1 VRRIEMHRY
10 IPGTEADLARMLDK
24 LGLTSSEDLFGDV
37 PGELMLKG
45 GLDLPEALSEQELV
59 RKMKALSRKN
69 SSLDDLVCF
78 LGAGAYDHYIP
89 AVVGQLVSR
98 SEFYT
103 SYTPYQPEISQGTLQ
118 AIFEYQ
124 TMICNLTGMDA
135 TNASM
140 YDGATACVEAAKM
153 AVDSTRRNTI
163 AVSKTVNPEVRK
175 VLGTYMDLCGFKII
189 EIDMDNGV
197 TDLVRLKE
205 LLAGNSDLAAVIVQ
219 SPNFFGIVEDMD
231 AVGELLNG
239 SKTLFISYVDPIS
252 LAILKK
258 PSEYGADIAV
268 GEGQP
273 LGNSLNFGGPY
284 VGFLATRE
292 KLMRRLP
299 GRIVGQTKDIDG
311 KRAFVLTLQAREQ
324 HIRRSRASS
333 NICSNQG
340 LNALAAAIYMATMG
354 EHGLKEVATQC
365 VQKAHYA
372 YRKLT
377 ESGVYKPLFDKPFFM
392 EFAVIGPV
400 EPAVVNNDLLGAGI
414 LGGYQLYRDYP
425 EYRNSLLICV
435 TEKRTKAEI
444 DKLVETMLSTAAKE
458 GRGMA

>member
-1 VRRIEMHRY
+1 
-10 IPGTEADLARMLDK
+10 
-24 LGLTSSEDLFGDV
+24 
-37 PGELMLKG
+37 
-45 GLDLPEALSEQELV
+45 
-59 RKMKALSRKN
+59 
-69 SSLDDLVCF
+69 
-78 LGAGAYDHYIP
+78 
-89 AVVGQLVSR
+89 
-98 SEFYT
+98 
-103 SYTPYQPEISQGTLQ
+103 
-118 AIFEYQ
+118 
-124 TMICNLTGMDA
+124 
-135 TNASM
+135 
-140 YDGATACVEAAKM
+140 
-153 AVDSTRRNTI
+153 
-163 AVSKTVNPEVRK
+163 
-175 VLGTYMDLCGFKII
+175 
-189 EIDMDNGV
+189 
-197 TDLVRLKE
+197 
-205 LLAGNSDLAAVIVQ
+205 LAAVIVQ

-392 EFAVIGPV
+392 EFAVTGPV